1 MKKRYSSNE
10 LLILSKQFV
19 MKRIESFEVEE
30 QRKYYLEPKI
40 IDEWAYYVYCTWRK
54 NTLIRQWDIKYLEL
68 DIPYQEIEN
77 IME

>member
-54 NTLIRQWDIKYLEL
+54 TL
-68 DIPYQEIEN
+68 
-77 IME
+77 

>member
-40 IDEWAYYVYCTWRK
+40 IS
-54 NTLIRQWDIKYLEL
+54 
-68 DIPYQEIEN
+68 IPG
-77 IME
+77 